1 MARGWHSPSIDE
13 SCASALAQALGVRP
27 LTARLLVRRGVL
39 QADHGHR
46 FLQPKLAELRA
57 PAGIADLQSGIDR
70 MAHALETG
78 QLIGVFG
85 DYDVDGVTS
94 AAVLTSAL
102 RALGARVLPR
112 CASRHAGY
120 GFGLAAAEAFLA
132 AGCAFVITADC
143 GTSDHKSIAF
153 LKEKGI
159 DVMVIDHH
167 QVPEGKSAA
176 VALINPHRGDDRFEF
191 KGLASCGLAFY
202 LMAALRSHLRSK
214 NHAAAAAWDPRE
226 LLDLVAMGTIADV
239 MPLTDENRVLVS
251 AGLKTL
257 SARTRPG
264 VAALF
269 NVAGLQDPRPVT
281 ATDIGFRLAPR
292 LNAAGRL
299 GDAQLALDLL
309 LAVDPAEAERLALLL
324 DEQNRQ
330 RQQIQ
335 ETVLSSALA
344 QVESMIAAGGGRVPW
359 AIVVGDEGWHHGVVG
374 IVAAKLVDKYA
385 RPTIVVGFHEGKGRG
400 SARTVA
406 GFNLYQ
412 ALAASAPHLEVYG
425 GHAAAAGMT
434 VLRDRFEA
442 FRQSF
447 TAHAEQWFGLR
458 PPHSA
463 VEVDAVVS
471 LSELD
476 LACAEELARL
486 GPFGAANSEPILAFE
501 NVTIANARVVSGT
514 HLQLTLGQNGA
525 MAEAMGFNMADVA
538 PVAGQVMDVVAC
550 FEINDFRGTRR
561 PRLRVKHL
569 LSAAPVGEPS

>member
-1 MARGWHSPSIDE
+1 MAAGWHNPSIDE
-13 SCASALAQALGVRP
+13 SCVAALAQALGLRP

-39 QADHGHR
+39 HAEHGHR

-57 PAGIADLQSGIDR
+57 PAGIADLQSAIDR
-70 MAHALETG
+70 MAQALEAG
-78 QLIGVFG
+78 HLIGVFG

-94 AAVLTSAL
+94 AAVLTTAL
-102 RALGARVLPR
+102 RALGGQVLPR

-120 GFGLAAAEAFLA
+120 GFGLAAAESFLK
-132 AGCAFVITADC
+132 AGCHFVITADC
-143 GTSDHKSIAF
+143 GTSDHASITF
-153 LKEKGI
+153 LKEHGV

-202 LMAALRSHLRSK
+202 LMAALRSHLRNM
-214 NHAAAAAWDPRE
+214 NHVAASAWDPRE
-226 LLDLVAMGTIADV
+226 LLDLVAMGTVADV
-239 MPLTDENRVLVS
+239 MPLTDENRVLVA
-251 AGLKTL
+251 AGLKSLT
-257 SARTRPG
+257 ARSRPG

-269 NVAGLQDPRPVT
+269 NVAGMLDPRPVT

-309 LAVDPAEAERLALLL
+309 LAVDAEEAQRLALLL

-335 ETVLSSALA
+335 ETVLSAALA
-344 QVESMIAAGGGRVPW
+344 QVEAAIDAAGGRVPW

-412 ALAASAPHLEVYG
+412 ALAGSAEHLEVYG

-434 VLRDRFEA
+434 VRRERFDS
-442 FRQSF
+442 FRQAF
-447 TAHAEQWFGLR
+447 VAHAEQWFGLK
-458 PPHSA
+458 PPLGA
-463 VEVDAVVS
+463 VEVDAVVA
-471 LSELD
+471 LSDLD
-476 LACAEELARL
+476 LAAAEELARL
-486 GPFGAANSEPILAFE
+486 GPFGAANSEPVLAFP

-525 MAEAMGFNMADVA
+525 MAEAMGFGMAASA

-550 FEINDFRGTRR
+550 FEINEFRGSRR

-569 LSAAPVGEPS
+569 LSATAGEPS